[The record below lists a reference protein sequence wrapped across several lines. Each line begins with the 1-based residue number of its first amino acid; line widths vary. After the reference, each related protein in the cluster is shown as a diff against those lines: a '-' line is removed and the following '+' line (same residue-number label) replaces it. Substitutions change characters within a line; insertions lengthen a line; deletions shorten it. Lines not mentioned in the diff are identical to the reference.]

1 MRRAIYIAGAIL
13 VFLLALV
20 AGLFGLLQTGFARDH
35 MRTWIAGVTAGTPAQ
50 VRLDAIE
57 GVVPFDM
64 RLVGLRLSDR
74 DGTWLTADRV
84 SVDWT
89 PSALLSGRLQVDEV
103 AAGTIDAQ
111 RAPLTEQTQE
121 PSKPGPLIP
130 ELPVDIDLRKLSVAR
145 LALGAPILGE
155 PAALSVTAQ
164 AKLGA
169 VSDGLS
175 VSLSLQQLS
184 GHAGT
189 AQLDLAYRP
198 DEDTLRLRG
207 NVQEPQGGVLGRLI
221 GLPLGSDLRAA
232 LAGEG
237 PLSDWNGRVDAT
249 LDGKALL
256 DLTATVQG
264 REARTIA
271 FALQAAPGTLVPDR
285 VRPLVA
291 GGIDAR
297 GTVTVPPDARTI
309 GVSSFSARST
319 AGQLS
324 ASGVLG
330 LKEPGDLGVTI
341 ALADSRTFA
350 QLVPDVAWS
359 AARMQ
364 ARLRGTVAAP
374 RVTADATIRDLA
386 ARGMR
391 AGTSKLTL
399 EADARQGLNHLVGLR
414 GDLLLSD
421 IASPDSRLTAL
432 LAHGV
437 QLTFAGSADQAG
449 TIVADTLDLQA
460 GALALSG
467 SGRAEKW
474 GAAARRAGATLAIAD
489 LAAIGTPMGIPAKGT
504 AQIALKLE
512 PAATGDRL
520 EIDGTTEALSLG
532 RPVLDRLLG
541 ASPRLH
547 LALEGALPQTIT
559 IKVAEITGAK
569 ARLDAHGAIAERKL
583 DLAFVTRLDDAGTI
597 DPAMG
602 GQMVLEGTIQGAIDA
617 PSVTAQLASPDLRVA
632 GRSAQ
637 NVKLGATA
645 TDLLTAPQVQL
656 DGIASLAGLP
666 AKLTAFVTVEG
677 QRIAARNVAL
687 ALGKS
692 TLTGDVAMASGLLTG
707 KLALDAPDLG
717 EIAPLAGASMSGAL
731 SANIA
736 LDGVEGRQSA
746 QLTATGRN
754 IAATSALTAERLDLT
769 ATANDLF
776 GAPALAADLALA
788 KPVIADQPL
797 TQMSLTAK
805 GPLSAL
811 DAKLSVAGPD
821 LNATAGAQIAR
832 ITTGY
837 RIAIQTLAADIKK
850 IPVKST
856 KPATIEIGGDAT
868 RIENVALAIED
879 GTLEL
884 NGTMA
889 PDKMELAATA
899 RSLPVSLARAFA
911 PDLPVTGR
919 VDAEIQLSGT
929 PAAPDGRFAIT
940 GRDIGPADAGQQ
952 QADLQVTGTLQQ
964 GRLDVKG
971 EVKPKAGGALAFTAA
986 LPSLGPDARLQAS
999 ASGTL
1004 ELALVDAFLAGG
1016 ADRIKGKAEID
1027 LAAGG
1032 TLDAPDVTGTLHLAD
1047 AVYENLRYGIKLRG
1061 IAADVRA
1068 DGPTIRIASF
1078 AAATPGG
1085 GQIDGSG
1092 EINLKDGIDT
1102 QLKIRTRNAR
1112 LIETDLASAVIDSD
1126 LAISGNLQKR
1136 LTLGGKVKV
1145 AKADIRVPDRLPP
1158 SVQVIEVTEINGP
1171 GQPGQGSA
1179 ARQPLPKQTFV
1190 MGLDLS
1196 VDAPQQV
1203 AVRGHGLD
1211 AELGGSLR
1219 IAGTTDNPAIDGALK
1234 LRRGSL
1240 DIAGK
1245 RLDFTEGTLTF
1256 EGGERI
1262 DPILDLTAVSH
1273 AQDLQVTAKV
1283 EGPAR
1288 APRISLSSVPEMPQD
1303 EILARLLFGKSA
1315 GALSPFELLQLAQ
1328 ATADLAGVN
1337 TGPGVLDNIRKN
1349 TGLDRLSLEQS
1360 EGAAG
1365 PSLSAGRYVAKGV
1378 YVGVSQGAKSGSS
1391 AATVEIEVTPNVKVE
1406 SEVGANAGSKAGINL
1421 EWDY

>member
-1 MRRAIYIAGAIL
+1 
-13 VFLLALV
+13 
-20 AGLFGLLQTGFARDH
+20 
-35 MRTWIAGVTAGTPAQ
+35 
-50 VRLDAIE
+50 
-57 GVVPFDM
+57 
-64 RLVGLRLSDR
+64 
-74 DGTWLTADRV
+74 
-84 SVDWT
+84 
-89 PSALLSGRLQVDEV
+89 
-103 AAGTIDAQ
+103 
-111 RAPLTEQTQE
+111 
-121 PSKPGPLIP
+121 
-130 ELPVDIDLRKLSVAR
+130 
-145 LALGAPILGE
+145 
-155 PAALSVTAQ
+155 
-164 AKLGA
+164 
-169 VSDGLS
+169 
-175 VSLSLQQLS
+175 
-184 GHAGT
+184 
-189 AQLDLAYRP
+189 
-198 DEDTLRLRG
+198 
-207 NVQEPQGGVLGRLI
+207 
-221 GLPLGSDLRAA
+221 
-232 LAGEG
+232 
-237 PLSDWNGRVDAT
+237 
-249 LDGKALL
+249 
-256 DLTATVQG
+256 
-264 REARTIA
+264 
-271 FALQAAPGTLVPDR
+271 
-285 VRPLVA
+285 
-291 GGIDAR
+291 
-297 GTVTVPPDARTI
+297 
-309 GVSSFSARST
+309 
-319 AGQLS
+319 
-324 ASGVLG
+324 
-330 LKEPGDLGVTI
+330 
-341 ALADSRTFA
+341 
-350 QLVPDVAWS
+350 
-359 AARMQ
+359 
-364 ARLRGTVAAP
+364 
-374 RVTADATIRDLA
+374 
-386 ARGMR
+386 
-391 AGTSKLTL
+391 
-399 EADARQGLNHLVGLR
+399 
-414 GDLLLSD
+414 
-421 IASPDSRLTAL
+421 
-432 LAHGV
+432 
-437 QLTFAGSADQAG
+437 
-449 TIVADTLDLQA
+449 
-460 GALALSG
+460 
-467 SGRAEKW
+467 
-474 GAAARRAGATLAIAD
+474 
-489 LAAIGTPMGIPAKGT
+489 
-504 AQIALKLE
+504 
-512 PAATGDRL
+512 
-520 EIDGTTEALSLG
+520 
-532 RPVLDRLLG
+532 
-541 ASPRLH
+541 
-547 LALEGALPQTIT
+547 EGALPQTIT
-559 IKVAEITGAK
+559 IKAAEITGAK

-597 DPAMG
+597 DPAMRG
-602 GQMVLEGTIQGAIDA
+602 EMALEGTIQGAIDA
-617 PSVTAQLASPDLRVA
+617 PSVAAQLTSPDLRVA

-666 AKLTAFVTVEG
+666 AKLTASVTVEG

-736 LDGVEGRQSA
+736 LDGAEGRQSA

-754 IAATSALTAERLDLT
+754 IAATIALTAERLDLT

-1047 AVYENLRYGIKLRG
+1047 AAYENLRYGIKLRG

-1136 LTLGGKVKV
+1136 LTLGGRVKV

-1171 GQPGQGSA
+1171 GQLGQGSA

-1219 IAGTTDNPAIDGALK
+1219 IAGTTDKPAIDGALK